1 MFLSFPEVKQ
11 GDKRFEIIKTQ
22 IANMSW
28 KFQLHK
34 DENTIDNEI
43 ILFNVNVG
51 CKLVQ

>member
-1 MFLSFPEVKQ
+1 MFLNFPEVKQ

-28 KFQLHK
+28 RFQLHE
-34 DENTIDNEI
+34 DGNTIDNEI
-43 ILFNVNVG
+43 ILFNVKVG